1 MYKLLKFIDMR
12 KIFLGIAL
20 LILLQSCYSYK
31 QVEANPTTMVIGQ
44 KYKIEQN
51 NKTSKVIYIKAVDS
65 AVVVSKNGKEEQI
78 ALKDITKV
86 RERKFS
92 LIKTIALVPL
102 TAGAIVLLFVIS
114 DPIQVDMSKTKKP
127 N

>member
-1 MYKLLKFIDMR
+1 MK

-20 LILLQSCYSYK
+20 IILCQSCYSYK

-44 KYKIEQN
+44 KYKIERN
-51 NKTSKVIYIKAVDS
+51 DKTSKVVYIKAVDS

-92 LIKTIALVPL
+92 LVKTIALVPL

-114 DPIQVDMSKTKKP
+114 DPIKVDMSESKRP